1 MRVARS
7 DKRLYI
13 YSPQNQLKG
22 VYLAISDITKDN
34 FEKDV
39 IGAKEPV
46 VVDFWAEW
54 CGPCRVFS
62 PIVEEVSADFKDK
75 VKFYKLN
82 VDNNPEIAER
92 YNVMSIP
99 TAMLFEKGEVKAIS
113 IGALP
118 KESLKKW
125 LTTNL

>member
-1 MRVARS
+1 MAV
-7 DKRLYI
+7 
-13 YSPQNQLKG
+13 
-22 VYLAISDITKDN
+22 SDIGKDE
-34 FEKDV
+34 FD
-39 IGAKEPV
+39 KEVLHSKTPV

-62 PIVEEVSADFKDK
+62 PIVEELSEELGAK

-82 VDNNPEIAER
+82 VDDNPEVAER
-92 YNVMSIP
+92 FNVMSIP
-99 TAMLFEKGEVKAIS
+99 TAILFEKGEVKAVS

-125 LTTNL
+125 VSTNM

>member
-1 MRVARS
+1 MAVDDINK
-7 DKRLYI
+7 DK
-13 YSPQNQLKG
+13 
-22 VYLAISDITKDN
+22 
-34 FEKDV
+34 FDV
-39 IGAKEPV
+39 NVLSAKTPV

-62 PIVEEVSADFKDK
+62 PIVEEVSSELDKK

-82 VDNNPEIAER
+82 VDDNPEIAER

-99 TAMLFEKGEVKAIS
+99 TAVLFDKGEVRAVS

-125 LTTNL
+125 ISTNL

>member
-1 MRVARS
+1 MAVDDINK
-7 DKRLYI
+7 DKFDAEVL
-13 YSPQNQLKG
+13 S
-22 VYLAISDITKDN
+22 
-34 FEKDV
+34 
-39 IGAKEPV
+39 AKTPV

-62 PIVEEVSADFKDK
+62 PIVDEVSSEFDKK

-82 VDNNPEIAER
+82 VDDNPEIAER

-99 TAMLFEKGEVKAIS
+99 TAVLFDKGEVRAVS

-125 LTTNL
+125 ISTNL

>member
-1 MRVARS
+1 MTVA
-7 DKRLYI
+7 
-13 YSPQNQLKG
+13 
-22 VYLAISDITKDN
+22 DINKDQ
-34 FEKDV
+34 FDKDV
-39 IGAKEPV
+39 VGSKTPV

-62 PIVEEVSADFKDK
+62 PTVEEVSKELDGK

-82 VDNNPEIAER
+82 VDDNPEIAER

-99 TAMLFEKGEVKAIS
+99 TAILFEAGEIKAVS

-125 LTTNL
+125 ISTNM

>member
-1 MRVARS
+1 MAV
-7 DKRLYI
+7 D
-13 YSPQNQLKG
+13 
-22 VYLAISDITKDN
+22 DINKDN
-34 FEKDV
+34 FDKDV
-39 IGAKEPV
+39 LSAKTPV

-62 PIVEEVSADFKDK
+62 PIVDEVSTDYDKK

-82 VDNNPEIAER
+82 VDDNPEIAER

-99 TAMLFEKGEVKAIS
+99 TAVLFEKGEVKAVS

-125 LTTNL
+125 ISTNL

>member
-1 MRVARS
+1 MAVDDINK
-7 DKRLYI
+7 DKFD
-13 YSPQNQLKG
+13 
-22 VYLAISDITKDN
+22 A
-34 FEKDV
+34 DV
-39 IGAKEPV
+39 LSSKTPV

-62 PIVEEVSADFKDK
+62 PIVEEVSNELDK
-75 VKFYKLN
+75 KVRFYKLN
-82 VDNNPEIAER
+82 VDDNPEIAER

-99 TAMLFEKGEVKAIS
+99 TALLFDKGEVKAVS

-125 LTTNL
+125 ISSNL

>member
-1 MRVARS
+1 M
-7 DKRLYI
+7 
-13 YSPQNQLKG
+13 G
-22 VYLAISDITKDN
+22 VEDINKDA
-34 FEKDV
+34 FDKDV
-39 IGAKEPV
+39 LSSKTPV

-62 PIVEEVSADFKDK
+62 PIVEEVSTELNGK

-82 VDNNPEIAER
+82 VDDNPEIAER

-99 TAMLFEKGEVKAIS
+99 TAILFDKGEIKAVS

-125 LTTNL
+125 ISTNM

>member
-1 MRVARS
+1 MGI
-7 DKRLYI
+7 D
-13 YSPQNQLKG
+13 
-22 VYLAISDITKDN
+22 DINKDN
-34 FEKDV
+34 FDKDV
-39 IGAKEPV
+39 LSSKTPV

-62 PIVEEVSADFKDK
+62 PIIEEVSGEYANK

-82 VDNNPEIAER
+82 VDDNPEIAER

-99 TAMLFEKGEVKAIS
+99 TAVLFEKGEVKAVS

-125 LTTNL
+125 ITTNL

>member
-1 MRVARS
+1 MAVADINKDAF
-7 DKRLYI
+7 DK
-13 YSPQNQLKG
+13 
-22 VYLAISDITKDN
+22 
-34 FEKDV
+34 EV
-39 IGAKEPV
+39 IGAKTPV

-62 PIVEEVSADFKDK
+62 PIVEEVDSELKGK
-75 VKFYKLN
+75 VTFYKLN
-82 VDNNPEIAER
+82 VDDNPEIAER

-99 TAMLFEKGEVKAIS
+99 TAILFDNGEIKAVS

-125 LTTNL
+125 ISTNM

>member
-1 MRVARS
+1 MAV
-7 DKRLYI
+7 D
-13 YSPQNQLKG
+13 
-22 VYLAISDITKDN
+22 DINKDA
-34 FEKDV
+34 FDKDV
-39 IGAKEPV
+39 LSSKTPV

-62 PIVEEVSADFKDK
+62 PIVEEVSTELNGK

-82 VDNNPEIAER
+82 VDDNPEIAER

-99 TAMLFEKGEVKAIS
+99 TAILFDKGEIKAVS

-125 LTTNL
+125 ISTNM

>member
-1 MRVARS
+1 MTVADINK
-7 DKRLYI
+7 DKF
-13 YSPQNQLKG
+13 
-22 VYLAISDITKDN
+22 D
-34 FEKDV
+34 
-39 IGAKEPV
+39 KEVVGSKTPV

-62 PIVEEVSADFKDK
+62 PTVEEVSKELDGK

-82 VDNNPEIAER
+82 VDDNPEIAER

-99 TAMLFEKGEVKAIS
+99 TAILFEAGEIKAVS

-125 LTTNL
+125 ISTNM

>member
-1 MRVARS
+1 MASKASKLIYLFPTEVVLVFSMAVDDINK
-7 DKRLYI
+7 DKFD
-13 YSPQNQLKG
+13 
-22 VYLAISDITKDN
+22 A
-34 FEKDV
+34 DV
-39 IGAKEPV
+39 LNSSTPV

-62 PIVEEVSADFKDK
+62 PIVEEVSGEFDKK

-82 VDNNPEIAER
+82 VDDNPEIAER

-99 TAMLFEKGEVKAIS
+99 TAVLFEKGEVKAVS

-125 LTTNL
+125 ISTNL

>member
-1 MRVARS
+1 MTVA
-7 DKRLYI
+7 
-13 YSPQNQLKG
+13 
-22 VYLAISDITKDN
+22 DINKDQ
-34 FEKDV
+34 FDRDV
-39 IGAKEPV
+39 VGSKTPV

-62 PIVEEVSADFKDK
+62 PTVEEVSKELDGK

-82 VDNNPEIAER
+82 VDDNPEIAER

-99 TAMLFEKGEVKAIS
+99 TAILFEAGEIKAVS

-125 LTTNL
+125 ISTNM

>member
-1 MRVARS
+1 MS
-7 DKRLYI
+7 E
-13 YSPQNQLKG
+13 
-22 VYLAISDITKDN
+22 ITKDN
-34 FEKDV
+34 FDKDV
-39 IGAKEPV
+39 IGAKQPV

-62 PIVEEVSADFKDK
+62 PIVEEVSGEFAEK

-82 VDNNPEIAER
+82 VDDSPEIAER

-99 TAMLFEKGEVKAIS
+99 TAMLFDKGEVKAIS

>member
-1 MRVARS
+1 MAVDDINK
-7 DKRLYI
+7 DKFD
-13 YSPQNQLKG
+13 
-22 VYLAISDITKDN
+22 A
-34 FEKDV
+34 DV
-39 IGAKEPV
+39 LNSSTPV

-62 PIVEEVSADFKDK
+62 PIVEEVSGEFDKK

-82 VDNNPEIAER
+82 VDDNPEIAER

-99 TAMLFEKGEVKAIS
+99 TAVLFEKGEVKAVS

-125 LTTNL
+125 ISTNL